1 MKRSV
6 RKMVEEYRLHWR
18 HYVFQSLL
26 ATLAVFI
33 VLCLLSMQHAVI
45 VASLGATAFIVFT
58 MPDAI
63 TAQARN
69 VIGGHAVG
77 LSCGIVFS
85 LIPLPA
91 LPLSLLIY
99 SLAVGAS
106 VFIMVVTDTEHP
118 PAAGTALGTA
128 IAGASLN
135 VFSAVILS
143 CVVFSLLHRYLRP
156 HLRDL
161 T

>member
-33 VLCLLSMQHAVI
+33 VLCLLSLQNAVI

-77 LSCGIVFS
+77 LSCGVFFS
-85 LIPLPA
+85 LLPHPT
-91 LPLSLLIY
+91 LLLSLLIY
-99 SLAVGAS
+99 SVAVGAS
-106 VFIMVVTDTEHP
+106 IFVMVVTDTEHP
-118 PAAGTALGTA
+118 PAAGTALGVAMT
-128 IAGASLN
+128 GASLN

-143 CVVFSLLHRYLRP
+143 SIVFSLIHRCLRP